1 MAETKIHINQSF
13 TSDSNTT
20 NGDEKAVLPIESK
33 PSEIKEEPLD
43 ESKNFVHVIKE
54 KVLNQSEST
63 LEDKEIDIEYHYR
76 LLIQSKELSI
86 QIFKNSVED
95 GLVAFQ
101 QVNKDLDYIL
111 TFIKDKETTV
121 YKKYMELKKLIFSNI
136 ANCLS
141 HLSRIEESIRVDET
155 VNSSL
160 ID

>member
-101 QVNKDLDYIL
+101 QVNKD
-111 TFIKDKETTV
+111 KDKETTV

-155 VNSSL
+155 VYSSL